1 MNDVKFP
8 AYEKKTPRKKFSL
21 IFLNIILYLLRWI
34 EQDLT
39 HLIQEMYYVPIT
51 TTHAVF
57 YIFKS
62 QTFLIIQSS
71 LLLAALCVA
80 LFNEV
85 QTRREKEM
93 RA

>member
-1 MNDVKFP
+1 
-8 AYEKKTPRKKFSL
+8 
-21 IFLNIILYLLRWI
+21 
-34 EQDLT
+34 
-39 HLIQEMYYVPIT
+39 MYYVPIT

-85 QTRREKEM
+85 QTRREKKM

>member
-1 MNDVKFP
+1 M
-8 AYEKKTPRKKFSL
+8 KKNTQKKVF
-21 IFLNIILYLLRWI
+21 INFFNIILYLLRWI

-80 LFNEV
+80 LLNEV